1 MKNLTEI
8 VTFPLKIPGKI
19 DQSTVE
25 EQQTITEIKVEPM
38 EEEIEEITPDFVTW
52 PEKEADDE
60 DYTELNQSGTKDS
73 KELKYECELC
83 DEVFDCLRDKK
94 RHREAD
100 HGGLSEF
107 KCKKCPKTFE
117 TLVRLKRHINLCH
130 TDKNLKCDKC
140 DMVFKHANQLNV
152 HIKMQHTEKNIKC
165 QYCGKLFSM
174 MNKLKRHIAN
184 VHETGHFACDLCD
197 KVCASAAYLV
207 THKVQA
213 KFFQNPFLL
222 LAFYC
227 NYTFPGVVFFFDL
240 FCYLIQAL

>member
-60 DYTELNQSGTKDS
+60 DYTEPIQSGTKDS

-222 LAFYC
+222 LRFYC
-227 NYTFPGVVFFFDL
+227 NYVFPEVPFE
-240 FCYLIQAL
+240 QR